1 MRSFLSLNGAVTLGI
16 IAFLTLMARLTFLD
30 ALYVPEFG
38 VMLPENQP
46 VTIALTMGVYMVLVG
61 SWVWSL
67 LAVARGS
74 RVGLIVSLLFSLL
87 TAFGGGL
94 YTLTALCPNGCAA
107 PPVGNGIVWSNL
119 ISGAAASLALGL
131 QLWRTRRPEGG
142 MQRSV
147 GGEAV

>member
-1 MRSFLSLNGAVTLGI
+1 MRTWFVSLDAAVSFGI

-46 VTIALTMGVYMVLVG
+46 TKIGLTMLVYMILVG

-67 LAVARGS
+67 LATTRGS

-94 YTLTALCPNGCAA
+94 LTLTALCPNGCAA
-107 PPVGNGIVWSNL
+107 YPVGNIIVWANL
-119 ISGAAASLALGL
+119 ISGLAASTALVF
-131 QLWRTRRPEGG
+131 QLVRRQSPGVQSK
-142 MQRSV
+142 MR
-147 GGEAV
+147 GETA